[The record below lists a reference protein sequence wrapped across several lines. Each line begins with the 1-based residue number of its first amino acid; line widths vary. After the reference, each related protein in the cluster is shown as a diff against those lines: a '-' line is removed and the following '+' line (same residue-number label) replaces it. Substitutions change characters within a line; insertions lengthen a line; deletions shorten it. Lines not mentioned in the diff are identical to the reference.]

1 MKLALYVVAR
11 KSIQLGPL
19 GSVSQ
24 FTHPF
29 ILHWSL
35 TGLTSP
41 TSIHWPYIST
51 DLRKKSKDSRVRWVS
66 KWIRSTRLCTV
77 YIEAS
82 LRVRISTA
90 TISAATNK
98 ARRNRPS
105 RFHAQRQNPYTHKTN
120 ICRTPFH
127 DGHAHARAAGA
138 GAATADATSASTS
151 VDDLT
156 IATKELVLET
166 TGGSNNEN

>member
-24 FTHPF
+24 STHPF
-29 ILHWSL
+29 ILHWSS

-51 DLRKKSKDSRVRWVS
+51 ALHKKSKDSRIRRIS
-66 KWIRSTRLCTV
+66 KRIRSTGLCTV

-90 TISAATNK
+90 TISAATTTQPPIPLPRRDRIHIRTRRTYAAHPSTTATHMRAQQ
-98 ARRNRPS
+98 AR
-105 RFHAQRQNPYTHKTN
+105 AQRL
-120 ICRTPFH
+120 RTPR
-127 DGHAHARAAGA
+127 APARA
-138 GAATADATSASTS
+138 
-151 VDDLT
+151 LT
-156 IATKELVLET
+156 I
-166 TGGSNNEN
+166 

>member
-1 MKLALYVVAR
+1 MSSR
-11 KSIQLGPL
+11 GSRSSWGRW

-51 DLRKKSKDSRVRWVS
+51 HLHKKSKDSRVRRVS
-66 KWIRSTRLCTV
+66 KRIRSTGLCTV
-77 YIEAS
+77 YIEAG

-90 TISAATNK
+90 TISAGTKKTTTKSPIPLLRAETESIY
-98 ARRNRPS
+98 AQDEHMPHTLPRRPR
-105 RFHAQRQNPYTHKTN
+105 
-120 ICRTPFH
+120 
-127 DGHAHARAAGA
+127 
-138 GAATADATSASTS
+138 TSARSRRGRSDCGRHERQCECARSEHCNQGMRFQTHR
-151 VDDLT
+151 
-156 IATKELVLET
+156 
-166 TGGSNNEN
+166 